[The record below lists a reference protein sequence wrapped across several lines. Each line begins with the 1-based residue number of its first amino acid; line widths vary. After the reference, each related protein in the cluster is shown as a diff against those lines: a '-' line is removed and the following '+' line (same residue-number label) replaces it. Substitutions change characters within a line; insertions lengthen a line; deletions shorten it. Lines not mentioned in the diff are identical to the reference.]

1 MDLRKTGSLASTLFI
16 ASQLVMQPA
25 LADGTDC
32 VVYATD
38 YANARM
44 GSGDMV
50 GDAVSGG
57 MAGAV
62 VGGEW
67 RGPIGA
73 IRGARA
79 GGALGVLDNLGSLP
93 GGWQALYDTAYQM
106 CLQQTSSVNAAP
118 SYGTPYYP
126 GNIYASPQPDCRS
139 TATVN
144 APMKRSPD
152 GSIVAG
158 SGLGTCQ

>member
-1 MDLRKTGSLASTLFI
+1 MKLRNSGGLATILIVLSCI
-16 ASQLVMQPA
+16 AIPQAQA
-25 LADGTDC
+25 QGTNC

-44 GSGDMV
+44 GSGDVV

-67 RGPIGA
+67 KGPVGA
-73 IRGARA
+73 YRGARA

-106 CLQQTSSVNAAP
+106 CQQQTSGVNAVP
-118 SYGTPYYP
+118 HYGTPYYP
-126 GNIYASPQPDCRS
+126 SGNLQAPSGDCRS
-139 TATVN
+139 RATVN
-144 APMKRSPD
+144 APLKRGPD
-152 GSIVAG
+152 GSIIAG
-158 SGLGTCQ
+158 SSFGNCP